1 VLEARH
7 EIQEQEPEMSLVSVI
22 IPSYNHADFIM
33 LAVDSV
39 LSQTHADLEL
49 IIIDDG
55 SKDDTLVRLQEFCDP
70 RCQVHHQSNQGA
82 HSAIN
87 RGLALAQGDYL
98 TILNSDDI
106 YAPNRLQR
114 LVEEIM
120 IGNDDLLATYIEV
133 INHKGKTLGVKEGW
147 RNMLPWEIPN
157 LKESFLVTDD
167 FALNLLA
174 TNFVATTSNIFIRRS
189 VYEEVGGM
197 RKLRFAHDWD
207 FLLRVARHRR
217 CRLIPEPLLKY
228 RIHPDNTISK
238 DRSEMLF
245 EACWNMAVH
254 SVHFADRFR
263 GHVGH
268 EQINLHALSML
279 WNSLNTQ
286 GNNHVAWRISHL
298 MQIMQSTGIQDA
310 EEVFLENNALRR
322 QFIDQIRI

>member
-1 VLEARH
+1 
-7 EIQEQEPEMSLVSVI
+7 MSLVSVI

-39 LSQTHADLEL
+39 LSQTHANLEL

-55 SKDDTLVRLQEFCDP
+55 SKDDSLVRLQEIRDP

-114 LVEEIM
+114 LVEETM
-120 IGNDDLLATYIEV
+120 IGNDDLLATHIEV
-133 INHKGKTLGVKEGW
+133 INYKGKTLGIKEGW

-157 LKESFLVTDD
+157 LKESFLATDD

-189 VYEEVGGM
+189 VYDEVGGM

-207 FLLRVARHRR
+207 FLLRAACHRR
-217 CRLIPEPLLKY
+217 GRLIPEPLLKY

-238 DRSEMLF
+238 DRPEMLF

-254 SVHFADRFR
+254 SVHFAARFR
-263 GHVGH
+263 GHAGH

-279 WNSLNTQ
+279 WNSFNTQ
-286 GNNHVAWRISHL
+286 GNDHVAWRISHL
-298 MQIMQSTGIQDA
+298 MQVMQSCGIA
-310 EEVFLENNALRR
+310 KPEETILETPE
-322 QFIDQIRI
+322 IRNMLIQAIQH